1 MYTILSKQSRTP
13 VLTVR
18 LSLNGQYVYFCN
30 AYCMSVGLSALIFV
44 LYFNRRC
51 LNISKQEL
59 QINEEIRDKE
69 ILVIDDEG
77 KKLGVMSAKDAQKL
91 AYEKEL
97 DLVKIAPQAT
107 PPVCRIL
114 DYGKYCFEQAKREK
128 EARKNQKVVSIK
140 EIRMFST
147 IDTHDFETKV
157 NQAVKFLQGGDKLKV
172 SVRFRKRAI
181 AHPELGSELLDRFK
195 EAVST
200 AGTVDKPAKMEGRS
214 IVMFVNPKNNK

>member
-1 MYTILSKQSRTP
+1 MN
-13 VLTVR
+13 
-18 LSLNGQYVYFCN
+18 LNVYCVSADN
-30 AYCMSVGLSALIFV
+30 SALIFV
-44 LYFNRRC
+44 LFYNRRC
-51 LNISKQEL
+51 LKISKQEL
-59 QINEEIRDKE
+59 QINEDIRDK
-69 ILVIDDEG
+69 DG
-77 KKLGVMSAKDAQKL
+77 TKLGTMSAKDAQKL
-91 AYEKEL
+91 AFEQDL

-107 PPVCRIL
+107 PPVCRIM

-181 AHPELGSELLDRFK
+181 AHPELGAELLDRFK
-195 EAVST
+195 EALSE

-214 IVMFVNPKNNK
+214 IVMFVSPKTNK

>member
-1 MYTILSKQSRTP
+1 MCEC
-13 VLTVR
+13 
-18 LSLNGQYVYFCN
+18 GYFCTHLF
-30 AYCMSVGLSALIFV
+30 YV
-44 LYFNRRC
+44 RRC

-77 KKLGVMSAKDAQKL
+77 KKLGTMSAKDAQKL
-91 AYEKEL
+91 AFDKDL

-107 PPVCRIL
+107 PPVCRIM

-128 EARKNQKVVSIK
+128 EAKKNQKVVAIK

-181 AHPELGSELLDRFK
+181 AHPELGAELLERFK
-195 EAVST
+195 EAVSA
-200 AGTVDKPAKMEGRS
+200 AGSVDKPAKMEGRS
-214 IVMFVNPKNNK
+214 MVMFVSPKKN